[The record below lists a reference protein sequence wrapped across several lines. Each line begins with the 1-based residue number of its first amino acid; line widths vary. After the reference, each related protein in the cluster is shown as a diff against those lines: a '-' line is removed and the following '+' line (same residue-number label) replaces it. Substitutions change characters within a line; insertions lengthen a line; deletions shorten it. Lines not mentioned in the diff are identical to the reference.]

1 VKSKR
6 LSRLAELGCILCW
19 HLGFRDTPAQ
29 IHHLREG
36 MGMGQ
41 RNSDDRAIPLCYEHH
56 QGDSGYHGLGKRAFE
71 ERYKLTEL
79 DLLELTEKRWY
90 GR

>member
-1 VKSKR
+1 
-6 LSRLAELGCILCW
+6 
-19 HLGFRDTPAQ
+19 
-29 IHHLREG
+29 

-41 RNSDDRAIPLCYEHH
+41 RNSDDRAIPLCHEHH

-79 DLLELTEKRWY
+79 DLLEMTEKRFY